1 VLHRYHFGLS
11 ILALPLVAGAAFAQ
25 TQPASSPAALP
36 PALRA
41 IFASQLASQLAAA
54 DTVTVSIS
62 PGGVVPVYSS
72 STTVESGSWV
82 SIYGQNLASAPATW
96 NGDFPQQLGG
106 TSVTVNG
113 KPAYLWF
120 VSPGQINL
128 QTPDDPTATGSVNV
142 VVTNGSGAATST
154 VTIGQFGPSWSL
166 LDSKHVAGIII
177 RTDNSGAYAGGVYDI
192 IGPTGSSL
200 GFATKAAK
208 AGDTVELFAVGFG
221 PTTPAVP
228 AGHAFSGAAPIPAT
242 SNLSVTVGGTAI
254 TPDFAGMTGAGLF
267 QINLKIPPGLG
278 SGDLPLSAIVGGAST
293 PNNVV
298 ISVQ

>member
-1 VLHRYHFGLS
+1 VLHKHRFGLS
-11 ILALPLVAGAAFAQ
+11 ILALPLLAGVAFGQ
-25 TQPASSPAALP
+25 TQAASPQSALP

-72 STTVESGSWV
+72 STTVEPGSWV
-82 SIYGQNLASAPATW
+82 SIYGQNLASGVATW

-128 QTPDDPTATGSVNV
+128 QAPDDPATGSVNV
-142 VVTNGSGAATST
+142 VVTNGNGSATAT
-154 VTIGQFGPSWSL
+154 VTLGQFGPSWSL

-200 GFATKAAK
+200 GYATKAAK

-221 PTTPAVP
+221 PTNPVVP
-228 AGHAFSGAAPIPAT
+228 AGHPFSSAAPLADPN
-242 SNLSVTVGGTAI
+242 SLRVTVGGTPI

-267 QINLKIPPGLG
+267 QINLKIPAGLG

-293 PNNVV
+293 PSGVV